1 MPVAGTIGTLKSD
14 QMKDFF
20 KIDVEVR
27 IFGRKIKRKR
37 LTKALKWLSSLIIT
51 VLPIILQHIHLS

>member
-1 MPVAGTIGTLKSD
+1 MPVAVTIGTLKSD

-37 LTKALKWLSSLIIT
+37 LAKALKWLSSLIIT